1 MSDEIDYDAVAR
13 LAAEACE
20 VLIPKTFGLA
30 GGESLRNVVTAV
42 RRLYHIFDPSY
53 CEGRII
59 VFQVVDPQNR
69 VQHEG
74 SDVIEARLQRDLRQG
89 AIIEVL
95 HNGGVRFVAD
105 QTLTPEVLSETAVV
119 YEYAAGEERF
129 VANFDSRRVPN
140 VVRGNQSSFALPAFV
155 SVKDALH
162 VYAEN
167 FVRQSQCRVFSG
179 VWYDDRRLWL
189 RAKPEKTMRQSLE
202 QFLRGRLRA
211 QVMPEQN
218 VDESHPVDIRVA
230 FDLPKR
236 LALIEIKWLGQS
248 RQGDGVVAT
257 AYTEVR
263 ARKGADQLAGYLEAQ
278 HAQTPDVALRGYLV
292 VIDARRRNLAE
303 TSTTISHED
312 GLYYAAREI
321 TYDPE
326 CHKTRIDF
334 EVPFRMFAEPVC
346 EQL

>member
-13 LAAEACE
+13 LAAEASE

-30 GGESLRNVVTAV
+30 GGESLRNVVTTV
-42 RRLYHIFDPSY
+42 RRLYHFFDPSY

-59 VFQVVDPQNR
+59 VFQVVDPKNR
-69 VQHEG
+69 IERQG
-74 SDVIEARLQRDLRQG
+74 SDVIEARLQRDLRAG
-89 AIIEVL
+89 AIVEVL

-105 QTLTPEVLSETAVV
+105 PTLTAEALSEDAVV

-129 VANFDSRRVPN
+129 VANFASRRVPN

-162 VYAEN
+162 VYAES
-167 FVRQSQCRVFSG
+167 FVRLSQCRIFSD
-179 VWYDDRRLWL
+179 VWYDDRRLFL
-189 RAKPEKTMRQSLE
+189 RVKPEKTMRRSLE
-202 QFLRGRLRA
+202 QFLRARLRA

-248 RQGDGVVAT
+248 RQGDGAMAT

-263 ARKGADQLAGYLEAQ
+263 ARSGADQLAGYLDSQ
-278 HAQTPDVALRGYLV
+278 HTQTPDVALRGYLV
-292 VIDARRRNLAE
+292 VIDARRRNITE
-303 TSTTISHED
+303 TSAAISHDD
-312 GLYYAAREI
+312 GHHYADRKI
-321 TYDPE
+321 PYDPE
-326 CHKTRIDF
+326 YHITRIDF

-346 EQL
+346 D